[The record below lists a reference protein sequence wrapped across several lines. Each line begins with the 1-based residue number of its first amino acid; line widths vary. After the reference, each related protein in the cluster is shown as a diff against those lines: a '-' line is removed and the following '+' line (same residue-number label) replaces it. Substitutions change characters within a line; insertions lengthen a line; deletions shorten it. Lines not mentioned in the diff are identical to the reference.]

1 MQFSPHQLQGD
12 AYARA
17 SSPYQNSNW
26 SAAIYQE
33 EQLQRMEQLLDRP
46 EAKERL
52 EHQMEAVHIM
62 GKITRLS
69 IPLWRIQD

>member
-1 MQFSPHQLQGD
+1 
-12 AYARA
+12 
-17 SSPYQNSNW
+17 
-26 SAAIYQE
+26 
-33 EQLQRMEQLLDRP
+33 MEQLLDRP